1 VKYGEVYKRERMW
14 MQMNHEYTGNIF
26 GFKIV
31 GQSGGA
37 NANFM
42 RVDFKDPKT
51 GDIYNLYT
59 DARGLLSLVKSKT
72 GHVSKQEALTDD
84 YDVNGAII
92 ATGDEFEKG
101 RYRKIY
107 LQNPKNPNEAFV
119 VTGTGTHIKIYPF
132 GEKRESYRKIYM
144 RPDDYEEIIA
154 ENGRI
159 DRDRK
164 KKTTSTKSKRPLS
177 KKSGVKLQSFYGVK
191 TNVGKKAESML
202 TSIYRKKKTA
212 TNPKRKITKRSDK
225 K

>member
-1 VKYGEVYKRERMW
+1 MR
-14 MQMNHEYTGNIF
+14 EYTGTIF

-31 GQSGGA
+31 GQAGGA

-72 GHVSKQEALTDD
+72 GHVSKQKALTDD

-92 ATGDEFEKG
+92 ATGDEFEEGK
-101 RYRKIY
+101 YRKIY
-107 LQNPKNPNEAFV
+107 LQNPENPNEAFV
-119 VTGTGTHIKIYPF
+119 ATGTGTHIKIYPF
-132 GEKRESYRKIYM
+132 GEKREGYRKIYM

-154 ENGRI
+154 ESGRI

-164 KKTTSTKSKRPLS
+164 KKKSTSKSKRPMS
-177 KKSGVKLQSFYGVK
+177 KKSGEKLQAFYGVK

-202 TSIYRKKKTA
+202 ASIYREKKTTKSA
-212 TNPKRKITKRSDK
+212 TRKPVKVVK
-225 K
+225 KCKCK

>member
-1 VKYGEVYKRERMW
+1 MR
-14 MQMNHEYTGNIF
+14 EYTGNIF

-31 GQSGGA
+31 GQAGGA

-42 RVDFKDPKT
+42 RVDFKDPNT

-72 GHVSKQEALTDD
+72 GHVSKQEALTDG

-92 ATGDEFEKG
+92 ATGDEFKEG
-101 RYRKIY
+101 QYRKIY
-107 LQNPKNPNEAFV
+107 LQNPKNPNEGFV

-132 GEKRESYRKIYM
+132 GEKREGYRKIYM

-154 ENGRI
+154 ESGRI

-164 KKTTSTKSKRPLS
+164 KRKSTSKSVTRKPV
-177 KKSGVKLQSFYGVK
+177 KKVVKK
-191 TNVGKKAESML
+191 CKCK
-202 TSIYRKKKTA
+202 
-212 TNPKRKITKRSDK
+212 
-225 K
+225 